1 MKRLTNAYK
10 QLVLY
15 LDGTLPPPKK
25 NISETSLKTFIQLQH
40 SGISVYRSNYNF
52 LEIVPP
58 GIDKDCR

>member
-25 NISETSLKTFIQLQH
+25 IYQKQA
-40 SGISVYRSNYNF
+40 
-52 LEIVPP
+52 
-58 GIDKDCR
+58 

>member
-25 NISETSLKTFIQLQH
+25 YIRNKPENLYPTTT
-40 SGISVYRSNYNF
+40 
-52 LEIVPP
+52 
-58 GIDKDCR
+58 